1 MKTITEITKKSKN
14 YEVFFNGELLV
25 IEPEVFLKYR
35 LSPGKEIDIKT
46 FHELIKENEYI
57 YFYKLGIIKL
67 KRMLT
72 RKEIKDFLLSKGA
85 SDSIA
90 KQVVQKYVERKY
102 VDDNLYAKDYIAQKK
117 YSDGPLVIEHKLREK
132 GIDPA
137 VIQSLLEKNDELQI
151 LLELIP
157 KKMKSV
163 SKKSKKQ
170 ALQTVKGFF
179 IRKGFHM
186 DIVDQ
191 ALKNALDYY
200 IGNELSLIEKDY
212 QKLLKKYQSK
222 VDQHNIQYEIIQKL
236 YAKGY
241 PIDDI
246 KKVVKS

>member
-1 MKTITEITKKSKN
+1 MKTITGITKKSKN

-25 IEPEVFLKYR
+25 VEPEVFLKYR
-35 LSPGKEIDIKT
+35 LSLGKELELKT
-46 FHELIKENEYI
+46 YKEFVKENEYTF
-57 YFYKLGIIKL
+57 FYKLGIIKL

-72 RKEIKDFLLSKGA
+72 RKEIKDFLISKGA
-85 SDSIA
+85 SEPIA
-90 KQVVQKYVERKY
+90 KQVVQKYIERKY
-102 VDDNLYAKDYIAQKK
+102 VDDFVYAKDYIAQKK

-137 VIQSLLEKNDELQI
+137 VIEDLLRQNDETEI
-151 LLELIP
+151 LLELMP
-157 KKMKSV
+157 KKMRSM

-186 DIVDQ
+186 EAVDT
-191 ALKNALDYY
+191 ALKNALEYY
-200 IGNELSLIEKDY
+200 TGNELSLIEKDY
-212 QKLLKKYQSK
+212 QKLVRRYQTK
-222 VDQHNIQYEIIQKL
+222 PDHHNMQYEIIQKL

-241 PIDDI
+241 KIEDI